1 LAKQSHRAFWQN
13 KPNLDFGRTNANR
26 IWPSKANQVLAEQ
39 SQPRKSRLASFLQ
52 IPSVALFRQNFIGG
66 FVPPKLRRRTVRR
79 RFGVSG
85 SD

>member
-1 LAKQSHRAFWQN
+1 LAEQTQFGFWQN
-13 KPNLDFGRTNANR
+13 ERKSN
-26 IWPSKANQVLAEQ
+26 LAEQ
-39 SQPRKSRLASFLQ
+39 SQPGFGRAKPTAKVQ
-52 IPSVALFRQNFIGG
+52 IGFVFTNPIGG

>member
-1 LAKQSHRAFWQN
+1 LAEQTQFGFWQN
-13 KPNLDFGRTNANR
+13 ERKSN
-26 IWPSKANQVLAEQ
+26 LAEQ